1 MEKSKDQ
8 HEIVFRTETS
18 TDHRRRVLS
27 LREIFADRRVI
38 ARRERRT
45 VYVVV
50 GHQPID
56 SGIDPDRLAE
66 ELEAKQTETP
76 PRDISVLRVVDSRS
90 RQEKLIYRITGS
102 FSVVTDGYV
111 LQVSYA
117 QSIRYFVSK
126 SFSR

>member
-1 MEKSKDQ
+1 MPKQRDQ
-8 HEIVFRTETS
+8 HEIVFRRETS
-18 TDHRRRVLS
+18 QDHRRRILS

-45 VYVVV
+45 VYVVIK
-50 GHQPID
+50 HTPIEP
-56 SGIDPDRLAE
+56 GIDPDLLAE
-66 ELEAKQTETP
+66 EIEEKQTGTP
-76 PRDISVLRVVDSRS
+76 PRNISVLRVVDSHH

-126 SFSR
+126 VDYL